1 VNARTRQILEAHD
14 TDRRGSPSLGTGEL
28 VPVFALFWV
37 ASVARVVAGFLRHET
52 FGTVGTLALV
62 AVFLLPLLMRSSRH

>member
-1 VNARTRQILEAHD
+1 VNTRTRQILEARD
-14 TDRRGSPSLGTGEL
+14 SDRHAAPSLGTGEL
-28 VPVFALFWV
+28 LPVFALLWV

-62 AVFLLPLLMRSSRH
+62 AVFLLPLLMRTSRH